1 MRTAIYVSDGDD
13 SDDDEVETEA
23 RPLSLV
29 QQQPSEPRVKT
40 EPMNEE
46 APTQLSDAA
55 SAQVITDSVVSA
67 NQWNGVDRS
76 LTVPNSGSRVDTN
89 NIHNTAVPNTPA
101 VEDSVISPS
110 CAPIRP
116 IAQMC
121 SDLPAP
127 RATGPPPREHQNAP
141 VVDSGPRAPEAV
153 MAPGDPPANRHAP
166 SARMSDHAAPEI
178 RDPLD
183 LCRYL
188 TSGLPLNT
196 IADALGNEGLVWMTQ
211 RGVADE
217 HGIQIYDAP
226 RRRSP

>member
-1 MRTAIYVSDGDD
+1 MRTAIYISDGDE
-13 SDDDEVETEA
+13 SDDDEVDTEA
-23 RPLSLV
+23 RPPSPV

-46 APTQLSDAA
+46 APTQISDAA
-55 SAQVITDSVVSA
+55 AAQVTTDSVDSA
-67 NQWNGVDRS
+67 NQWNGVDCS

-89 NIHNTAVPNTPA
+89 NIHNTAVLNTPA
-101 VEDSVISPS
+101 VEDSIISPS

-116 IAQMC
+116 VAQMC
-121 SDLPAP
+121 NDLPAP
-127 RATGPPPREHQNAP
+127 RGTGPPPREHQNAP
-141 VVDSGPRAPEAV
+141 VEDTGPHAPEAV
-153 MAPGDPPANRHAP
+153 MAPGDPPANGHAP
-166 SARMSDHAAPEI
+166 SARMSDHAASEI

-188 TSGLPLNT
+188 SSGLPANT

-211 RGVADE
+211 RTVAEE
-217 HGIQIYDAP
+217 HGIHIYDAP